1 MPRKRKLGLLT
12 LPVFV
17 LLLAAI
23 PLFAGD
29 AAANNEKGGEELYF
43 TILHTN
49 DEHATIIPRGPAI
62 DFHPE
67 AENQTV
73 GGFARLAAAV
83 RDIRAAKAALDEPVL
98 LISAGDFTGGTV
110 FSWLTL
116 QGQATELK
124 LMQQMSYDVAAIG
137 NHEFDYGPDVL
148 ARCLAEAGYPEAHA
162 KTALLGTNLLIPED
176 HPLASAEL
184 KDIHVL
190 ELENGLRL
198 GFFSLMGK
206 EATNV
211 IVNRGP
217 VEMSDQEKTARE
229 AVSRLQELGVDL
241 VIAVTH
247 AGEKEDRELAEKVE
261 GIDIIVGGHSH
272 TALEEPLLVN
282 GTLIVQTGSFLRH
295 LGILELFYN
304 RSTGEVRA
312 RNGESGTP
320 YLLPLDHAI
329 PLDPDMER
337 AVAEVTAAAD
347 SLVKE
352 LTGGLVEHILEPVA
366 ASDFIL
372 QNNPPNEEN
381 RMGNFVTDA
390 MRFIVEEKTGRK
402 VDFAFQGSG
411 IIRHPVIPGTAA
423 HSRGLITFYDI
434 TEAVGLGRGPDGS
447 PGYPLAGAYF
457 TGEEVL
463 RMLEISS
470 IASQY
475 MGDDYF
481 LQVSGLRYKYDPER
495 VFLFWIP
502 WLDLPFP
509 STRAVIKAERYTG
522 SGPQTGADED
532 YSPLLR
538 GDDNLYYVV
547 ADYALLEAAL
557 PQANALLPWMALEP
571 KDSDGN
577 VVEDITKLIIY
588 DGNKKLKVWQA
599 VVEYLSR
606 QPEGPSGYP
615 TVNPYYSETG
625 SRIGTVETMRPGTA
639 VALFFMVLWDI
650 TRPYILLLP
659 LLLLAAAAWSI
670 MRRRSSAARKRG

>member
-1 MPRKRKLGLLT
+1 MPGKRKPGKLT
-12 LPVFV
+12 VPVFILV
-17 LLLAAI
+17 LTATLL
-23 PLFAGD
+23 FT
-29 AAANNEKGGEELYF
+29 GGAVTGYENTGHELYF

-49 DEHATIIPRGPAI
+49 DEHASLIPHGPAI

-67 AENQTV
+67 RENQTV

-83 RDIRAAKAALDEPVL
+83 RDMRDAKAALDEPVV
-98 LISAGDFTGGTV
+98 LINAGDFTGGTV

-116 QGQATELK
+116 QGEATELK
-124 LMQQMSYDVAAIG
+124 LMQQMGYDVAAIG
-137 NHEFDYGPDVL
+137 NHEFDYSPDVL

-162 KTALLGTNLLIPED
+162 KTALLGTNLLIPEK

-198 GFFSLMGK
+198 GFFSLVGK
-206 EATNV
+206 EATSV
-211 IVNRGP
+211 IVDRGP
-217 VEMSDQEKTARE
+217 VEIIDQEKTARG
-229 AVSRLQELGVDL
+229 AVSRLQELGVNL

-247 AGEKEDRELAEKVE
+247 CGEDEDRELAEKVA
-261 GIDIIVGGHSH
+261 GIDIIIGGHSH

-282 GTLIVQTGSFLRH
+282 GTLIVQTGAFLRH
-295 LGILELFYN
+295 LGVLELSYN

-312 RNGESGTP
+312 RNGESGSP
-320 YLLPLDHAI
+320 YLLLLDHSI
-329 PLDPDMER
+329 PLDPDIER
-337 AVAEVTAAAD
+337 AVEDSIDAANG
-347 SLVKE
+347 LVKE

-372 QNNPPNEEN
+372 WNKPPNEEN

-411 IIRHPVIPGTAA
+411 IIRHPVIPGMAA
-423 HSRGLITFYDI
+423 HSRGFISFYDI
-434 TEAVGLGRGPDGS
+434 TEAVGLGRGRDGS

-463 RMLEISS
+463 RMLEISA

-481 LQVSGLRYKYDPER
+481 LQVSGLRYEYDPER
-495 VFLFWIP
+495 VVLFRIP
-502 WLDLPFP
+502 GLELPFP

-532 YSPLLR
+532 YSPLRR
-538 GDDNLYYVV
+538 GDDNLYYIVS
-547 ADYALLEAAL
+547 DYALLEAAL
-557 PQANALLPWMALEP
+557 PQANALLPWMAIEP
-571 KDSDGN
+571 KDSEGN
-577 VVEDITKLIIY
+577 TVDDIASLIIY
-588 DGNKKLKVWQA
+588 DGDKELKVWQA
-599 VVEYLSR
+599 AVEYLSR
-606 QPEGPSGYP
+606 QPAGPSGYP

-639 VALFFMVLWDI
+639 AALFLMVLWDM

-659 LLLLAAAAWSI
+659 VLFLAVVAWIILRRKKKAASN
-670 MRRRSSAARKRG
+670 KG